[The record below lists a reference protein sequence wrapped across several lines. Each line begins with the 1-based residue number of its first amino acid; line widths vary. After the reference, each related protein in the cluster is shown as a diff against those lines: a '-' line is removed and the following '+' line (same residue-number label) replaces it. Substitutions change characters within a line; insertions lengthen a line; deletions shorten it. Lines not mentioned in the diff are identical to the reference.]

1 MGGQFSL
8 GIIRIKD
15 TIFVNQK
22 DISRVFCLISK
33 QRTREENL
41 IFVWKFIKIL
51 WKCNSNGADNNGAI
65 YFELN

>member
-33 QRTREENL
+33 
-41 IFVWKFIKIL
+41 
-51 WKCNSNGADNNGAI
+51 
-65 YFELN
+65 